1 MNGSDAFVFIHF
13 LAARV
18 LDIVAEDGLVTLRV
32 LRTCT
37 RRKAAI
43 KQAPER
49 WKRACIKSNLLVN
62 NSSATAATTTTTLSG
77 VAGSD
82 AGVAHRGNAGRMAAA
97 EGRRSMGV
105 DVSQSKLFRAIVH
118 SGCVCNKDGGV
129 AACLNVPSIPI

>member
-13 LAARV
+13 LAAHV
-18 LDIVAEDGLVTLRV
+18 LDIVAEDDLVTLRV

-62 NSSATAATTTTTLSG
+62 NSSATVATTTTILSG

-82 AGVAHRGNAGRMAAA
+82 AGVAHR
-97 EGRRSMGV
+97 
-105 DVSQSKLFRAIVH
+105 
-118 SGCVCNKDGGV
+118 
-129 AACLNVPSIPI
+129 

>member
-18 LDIVAEDGLVTLRV
+18 LDIVAEDDLVTLRV

-82 AGVAHRGNAGRMAAA
+82 AGVAHRRNAGRMAVAVVGAA
-97 EGRRSMGV
+97 QHGCGGMCRSRNC
-105 DVSQSKLFRAIVH
+105 F
-118 SGCVCNKDGGV
+118 
-129 AACLNVPSIPI
+129 VPCYA

>member
-18 LDIVAEDGLVTLRV
+18 LDIVAEDDLVTLRV

-82 AGVAHRGNAGRMAAA
+82 AGVAHRRNAGRMAAA
-97 EGRRSMGV
+97 EGRCSMGV
-105 DVSQSKLFRAIVH
+105 VACVAVETVSCHATHEHIV
-118 SGCVCNKDGGV
+118 V
-129 AACLNVPSIPI
+129 ASATKMVVWRHA

>member
-1 MNGSDAFVFIHF
+1 MNDSDAFVFIHF

-18 LDIVAEDGLVTLRV
+18 LDIVAEDDLVSLRV

-49 WKRACIKSNLLVN
+49 WKRACIKSNLLIN
-62 NSSATAATTTTTLSG
+62 YSSATAATTTTTLSG

-82 AGVAHRGNAGRMAAA
+82 AGVAHRRNAGRMAAA

-105 DVSQSKLFRAIVH
+105 VICVAVETVSCHATHEHIV
-118 SGCVCNKDGGV
+118 V
-129 AACLNVPSIPI
+129 ASATKMMVWRHA